1 MTKLGTFIILQKRR
15 NAGYYDRLDER
26 RDRRISSEKIAS
38 IVNFESMLYFL
49 THMPYAL
56 GRSWTHR
63 FQWGSMDPELQIP
76 PAPPRIR
83 SWKIIRI
90 FSKLGSGI
98 PGCSTT
104 LMSSAALGRLRSRV
118 QPGHRCFGALN
129 SSHLEDFFRLLFFF
143 RLDGK
148 WGVEYWSL
156 NCLSRS

>member
-98 PGCSTT
+98 LGCSTT
-104 LMSSAALGRLRSRV
+104 LICKYR
-118 QPGHRCFGALN
+118 Q
-129 SSHLEDFFRLLFFF
+129 SHLPAQKFNQKFHQDTSHLTSLAVACVGSPQKDRP
-143 RLDGK
+143 DWYH
-148 WGVEYWSL
+148 WGVQ
-156 NCLSRS
+156 R